1 MSLVLPSGRDL
12 AESVAVLDAA
22 TDEDELRAGIEQ
34 AAAIVTREARTHAP
48 ALAAAWSTV
57 LRHGVTAGLRLAGPA
72 DWTWF
77 VSGSSARGE
86 AVPGSDVE
94 TMVVLGDGV
103 DDDGKAALL
112 TRAAQVH
119 AALERCGIPG
129 DANGV
134 LAGRARFCRRQRS
147 WTEGID
153 RWAAEPAQDRGVVMT
168 GLMTDA
174 RGLPGPCAADFLRA
188 QAVSAAARHYPVRQ
202 AMVQDATAVRAT
214 VPSRLRLFV
223 SGSDAVDVKRAVLDP
238 VVKIARWAA
247 LSAGSDA
254 LSTPERLAAGEAA
267 GVLDADDA
275 ATLRDCHLWM
285 MRFRWRTHVSAFV
298 AGRAAGDVVALGELS
313 PQDRAALRSVA
324 REVSGVMR
332 KLAYLS
338 SISAFAQQ

>member
-12 AESVAVLDAA
+12 AESVAALDAA
-22 TDEDELRAGIEQ
+22 TDEDGLRAGMEQ
-34 AAAIVTREARTHAP
+34 AAATVTGESRAHAP

-57 LRHGVTAGLRLAGPA
+57 LRHGVAAGLRLAGPA

-77 VSGSSARGE
+77 VSGSVGRGE

-94 TMVVLGDGV
+94 TMIVLDDGV

-119 AALERCGIPG
+119 DVLERCGIPG

-147 WTEGID
+147 WIEGIE
-153 RWAAEPAQDRGVVMT
+153 RWAAEPQQDRGVVMT
-168 GLMTDA
+168 GLMADA
-174 RGLPGPCAADFLRA
+174 RGLPGPCAADFLRTH
-188 QAVSAAARHYPVRQ
+188 AVSAAARHYPVRQ

-223 SGSDAVDVKRAVLDP
+223 SGSDTADVKRAVLDP

-254 LSTPERLAAGEAA
+254 LSTPERLAAGEA
-267 GVLDADDA
+267 GGMLDADDA

-285 MRFRWRTHVSAFV
+285 IRFRWCAHVSAFV
-298 AGRAAGDVVALGELS
+298 AGRAPGDVVAMGELS

-332 KLAYLS
+332 KLSYLS